1 MDQPTTLQPLEYL
14 ETGFE
19 VSKIMAHAGYR
30 MDAPAF
36 VITWGQVAETLAHAL
51 ADHGLTPD
59 RLDEEQLLDLAQAA
73 RKVLVDDK
81 MLSWR
86 DSLRMGFAT
95 VPGIADL
102 LEPDLAVGP
111 MPDIEDDEGPLT
123 ELYENATR
131 LGDDESY
138 WVDGGASADLFDDF

>member
-1 MDQPTTLQPLEYL
+1 MNQPTTLQPLEYL

-19 VSKIMAHAGYR
+19 VSKIMAHGGYR

-86 DSLRMGFAT
+86 DSLRMGFTT

-102 LEPDLAVGP
+102 LETDLAVGP

>member
-1 MDQPTTLQPLEYL
+1 MDQQTTLQPLEYL

-36 VITWGQVAETLAHAL
+36 VITWGQVAETLAYAL

-86 DSLRMGFAT
+86 DNLRMGFTTA
-95 VPGIADL
+95 PGIADL

-138 WVDGGASADLFDDF
+138 WVDGGASVDLFDDF

>member
-73 RKVLVDDK
+73 RKVLLDDK

-86 DSLRMGFAT
+86 DNLRMDFIT

-102 LEPDLAVGP
+102 LEPDLAVGL